1 MPAFQ
6 YKAINNKTGQMT
18 QNTVNGITK
27 EELYKMLKKN
37 GLTPVD
43 IQQALE
49 VTAGAKTPVKRHRSS
64 EEILKDLSPEQV
76 KLIYR
81 NNDNHKTEK
90 KMTSQSKKIAQNR
103 GKGKKIKTRDI
114 IIFTQN
120 FLLLKKADFNNIHA
134 LETVISTTENP
145 RFKSILEDILAG
157 IESGENMYTTMEY
170 YSSIFPIIYVNM
182 IKVGELSGSLVNA
195 LEQAMDYLENADAL
209 TKKVK
214 KIVMPNVL
222 QFVGMLGL
230 LLIGTIFVIPSIQDV
245 FDSMGSKDSLPWI
258 TQAFAAFLKSAA
270 NWWFYPVI
278 LIGIAIGGVIAY
290 IRTPQGRYQ
299 WHLFKYKAPIF
310 GALIYAV
317 DFSRVMKS
325 VSLNIKNGMRVQQ
338 ALEVSK
344 NVAKNNVMLSIV
356 ESAINNCLIGK
367 SWVEPFEE
375 SGFGNSMSTEM
386 LKVGMQT
393 DLPMMMD
400 KMLEFVE
407 ADIDVI
413 LQRIMKVLPE
423 VSYILVGTVLI
434 FFVVVVLVP
443 CIQLY
448 MGGFMFS
455 TDYV

>member
-1 MPAFQ
+1 M
-6 YKAINNKTGQMT
+6 
-18 QNTVNGITK
+18 
-27 EELYKMLKKN
+27 E
-37 GLTPVD
+37 
-43 IQQALE
+43 
-49 VTAGAKTPVKRHRSS
+49 
-64 EEILKDLSPEQV
+64 V
-76 KLIYR
+76 KLQINQNNIITNTFNSRPR
-81 NNDNHKTEK
+81 NNH
-90 KMTSQSKKIAQNR
+90 R
-103 GKGKKIKTRDI
+103 I
-114 IIFTQN
+114 IT
-120 FLLLKKADFNNIHA
+120 
-134 LETVISTTENP
+134 
-145 RFKSILEDILAG
+145 
-157 IESGENMYTTMEY
+157 
-170 YSSIFPIIYVNM
+170 
-182 IKVGELSGSLVNA
+182 
-195 LEQAMDYLENADAL
+195 